1 MGFKFHPTVQGFL
14 PCDRMAW
21 PLYEVAA
28 EYQLASCRPPFHSGH
43 SGSARRCGGGL
54 RLQNSDPMLLEDL
67 AIDCKTACC
76 SAAHSR

>member
-21 PLYEVAA
+21 PLTRWPPSTSLQAA
-28 EYQLASCRPPFHSGH
+28 CHLPQRACGHGGISSG
-43 SGSARRCGGGL
+43 RRCGGGL

-67 AIDCKTACC
+67 AID
-76 SAAHSR
+76 